1 MKKYY
6 RLNHQISAPELRVID
21 AEGKQLGVIS
31 KEEALKKAL
40 AAELDLVEIAPE
52 AKPPVAK
59 IIDYKKFQYL
69 EERKQ
74 KEARK
79 HTRETELKEVRVS
92 PFIGDHDLEV
102 ALKKVRRFV
111 GDGDMVKLSVVFK
124 GRQMAHTEFGPRLL
138 ERILGLLNGMAELD
152 RPGRFE
158 GRRFVSTLKPNKN
171 FVQKVQQEKTEEK
184 HQAEKEL
191 IEPNKQ
197 ESHVKDEQTKN

>member
-1 MKKYY
+1 M
-6 RLNHQISAPELRVID
+6 
-21 AEGKQLGVIS
+21 
-31 KEEALKKAL
+31 
-40 AAELDLVEIAPE
+40 DLVEIAPE

-102 ALKKVRRFV
+102 ALKKVRKFV

-191 IEPNKQ
+191 IKQDKQ
-197 ESHVKDEQTKN
+197 ETHVKDEQTKN